1 MDAAPTPSPL
11 LTTPPQP
18 IPPSGTAAGRGVRW
32 LLFVGVFFVLGVL
45 AGKTLFRVGIELP
58 RTLSP
63 LSLLLF
69 LVVGLWFVTLWH
81 ELGHAL
87 AARLVNWQ
95 LLAIAVGPV
104 ALRRTPNG
112 PRLERNPLSR
122 AWGGF
127 VYAIPRDDR
136 HLRRRRAVVVAGGPT
151 ASLLLGLLAFAAL
164 RLTTGHGL
172 WPTLTLQTGLMSLA
186 IALLTLVPYRSR
198 GLTSDGGQLLQLLRG
213 GPRVE
218 QRMAAHLILTALVG
232 GVRPRDLDD
241 SLMARALAATDPAEA
256 IGAHYLAYWRDL
268 DRGDVAGAAAHL
280 DAVLAQRAVATPAA
294 QASFAA
300 EAAYLIARYD
310 AAMNAAATAEA
321 WLQLARPPFGT
332 MDSNY
337 RRAEAAVHLAHGRA
351 APARAAADD
360 ALRLLE
366 RAADVGG
373 ATAEREWLLALRD
386 AAVAAGG
393 GA

>member
-1 MDAAPTPSPL
+1 MDAVTTPSPL

-18 IPPSGTAAGRGVRW
+18 IPPSGTAVGRGAR
-32 LLFVGVFFVLGVL
+32 
-45 AGKTLFRVGIELP
+45 R
-58 RTLSP
+58 
-63 LSLLLF
+63 LLLF
-69 LVVGLWFVTLWH
+69 GAFFVMGIVLGFVLLNAGVEMRSSLPTLGLFLCLLVAIYLSTLAH

-95 LLAIAVGPV
+95 LLAIAVGPI
-104 ALRRTPNG
+104 ALRRTPHG
-112 PRLERNPLSR
+112 SRLERNPLSR

-136 HLRRRRAVVVAGGPT
+136 HLRRRRAVVVAGGPA

-172 WPTLTLQTGLMSLA
+172 WPTITLQTGLMSSA

-280 DAVLAQRAVATPAA
+280 DSLLAERAATTPAA
-294 QASFAA
+294 QASYAA
-300 EAAYLIARYD
+300 EAAYLTARHDPSPD
-310 AAMNAAATAEA
+310 APAAAEA
-321 WLQLARPPFGT
+321 WLKLAAPPGSV
-332 MDSNY
+332 DSNY
-337 RRAEAAVHLAHGRA
+337 RRAQAAVHLAHGRVHEA
-351 APARAAADD
+351 LAAADD
-360 ALRLLE
+360 ALRLL
-366 RAADVGG
+366 AHAMDAGG
-373 ATAEREWLLALRD
+373 ATAEREWLAELRGE
-386 AAVAAGG
+386 AVAGG
-393 GA
+393 GV